1 MGEVLVGRLV
11 WGGTL
16 MSIFSLPVCLNFVK
30 RGLDN
35 RCLARTREGD
45 TRILVLLNT
54 RMIGS

>member
-1 MGEVLVGRLV
+1 MGEVLVGWLV

-16 MSIFSLPVCLNFVK
+16 MSIFSLSICLNFVK
-30 RGLDN
+30 RGLGN

-54 RMIGS
+54 